1 MLTDHQGQP
10 LTPSQIGKKGINRV
24 VNILLDF
31 ELYLLYL
38 AGFVPCHHFRRF
50 VYRLA
55 GVKIGKGSS
64 IHMWTRF
71 YQPKYISIGEDSI
84 IGDNAFLDGRKP
96 LKIGNHVD
104 IASEVR
110 IYNSEHDVHSE
121 DFHATEAPVTIED
134 YVFIG
139 PRVTIMPGVT
149 LKKGAVV
156 AGGAVV
162 TKDVDEFSIVGGIP
176 AAAIGTRRN
185 NNPHYRLGRA
195 RLFQ

>member
-1 MLTDHQGQP
+1 MLKDHSGKS
-10 LTPSQIGKKGINRV
+10 LSPSEFTVKV
-24 VNILLDF
+24 VNRIANMFLDF

-38 AGFVPCHHFRRF
+38 TGFVPCHHYRRF
-50 VYRLA
+50 IYRLA
-55 GVKIGKGSS
+55 GMKIGKGSS
-64 IHMWTRF
+64 VHMWVRF
-71 YQPKYISIGEDSI
+71 YQPKFIIIGEDSI

-96 LKIGNHVD
+96 LVIGNHVD

-110 IYNSEHDVHSE
+110 IYNSEHDIHSE
-121 DFHATEAPVTIED
+121 DFHATESPVVIED

-149 LKKGAVV
+149 VKKGAVI

-162 TKDVDEFSIVGGIP
+162 TKDVAEFSVVGGIP
-176 AAAIGTRRN
+176 ANVIGERRN